1 MFIATLA
8 GIFKFEEL
16 PQEYGPFV
24 RYKAS
29 LENREI
35 KEDDKIAV
43 LNIKG
48 TESNH
53 ILFLDSYNNISQ
65 IEDELKEA
73 HAKLNYNTKKI
84 LEGHL

>member
-29 LENREI
+29 LENKEI
-35 KEDDKIAV
+35 EPNEEIAV

-53 ILFLDSYNNISQ
+53 VIFLNSYKNISE
-65 IEDELKEA
+65 IENELKEA